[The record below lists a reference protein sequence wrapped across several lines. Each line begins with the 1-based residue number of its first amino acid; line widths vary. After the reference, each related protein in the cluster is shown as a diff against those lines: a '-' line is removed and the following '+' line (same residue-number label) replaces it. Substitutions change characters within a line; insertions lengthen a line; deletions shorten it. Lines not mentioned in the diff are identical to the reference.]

1 MDVDAM
7 DELMYDTL
15 IRYFKT
21 LAHTGYKSYD
31 VVFKILVMDFI
42 YEITHTELRYY
53 ITNKDIKLMQ
63 DLLYQLFG
71 STCEISFPTNNRPCC
86 VCVCCNGGGTTPP
99 PVVVPTTTTTS
110 TPPPIEPTYLIL
122 SSTVAN
128 TAYVDYELVEM
139 WTPIKVEVGSRVT
152 IMAQNV
158 SGYTFKGFYVAGSL
172 ISSNNTLQYTIPST
186 GTNTIELRYKEEEGS
201 TTTTTSSTT
210 STVPPA
216 RYYMVSMVSDIPCN
230 VTGNFGEVNIRGEV
244 TSNTKRVSI
253 ESGSVPRGTIT
264 ACSAKETGY
273 VLKGIYDADN
283 GSLLASSLPFS
294 WSGSK
299 NLRFKFEQ
307 TITTTTSST
316 TTSTTSTTT
325 STQPPVKTLTVVFE
339 HDSKTAYTVT
349 YNGGS
354 KLIVSDLEDGKIKL
368 TFPADVTSLQFM
380 INSIVC
386 ANSNYEC
393 KEVRQDRLTYSL
405 PYSTNVSANQYITI
419 TPVIT
424 DSEPTTTT
432 TTSSTTSTTSTTTS
446 TQPPVKTL
454 TVVFEHDSKTAYT
467 VTYNGGSKLI
477 VSDLEDG
484 KIKLTFP
491 ADVTSLQFMI
501 NSIVCANSNYECKE
515 VRQDRLTY
523 SLPYSTNVSANQYIT
538 ITPVITDSEPTTT
551 TTTSSTTST
560 LPPGPPAGG
569 NNVYYGVVKDYMPPL
584 DFVNTPIGTLMKREG
599 TKSKA
604 ITGTNVNE
612 FAIPQNGY
620 YTYLIVPVNKVELK
634 YAAFTSGGI
643 TTVCY
648 DSTKENIPN
657 DTNNGI
663 FFSKYTRGGVN
674 ANKGGAYNGI
684 NYDVY
689 FVYNNH
695 GGAPELINVKA
706 KNK

>member
-31 VVFKILVMDFI
+31 VVFKMLVMDFI

-86 VCVCCNGGGTTPP
+86 VCVCCNGEGTTPP

-110 TPPPIEPTYLIL
+110 TQPPVKPTYLIL
-122 SSTVAN
+122 SSTVAK
-128 TAYVDYELVEM
+128 TAYVDYELVEIG
-139 WTPIKVEVGSRVT
+139 TPIKVEVGSKVT

-172 ISSNNTLQYTIPST
+172 ISSSNTLQYTIPST
-186 GTNTIELRYKEEEGS
+186 GTNTIELRYEEEEES
-201 TTTTTSSTT
+201 T
-210 STVPPA
+210 
-216 RYYMVSMVSDIPCN
+216 
-230 VTGNFGEVNIRGEV
+230 
-244 TSNTKRVSI
+244 
-253 ESGSVPRGTIT
+253 
-264 ACSAKETGY
+264 
-273 VLKGIYDADN
+273 
-283 GSLLASSLPFS
+283 
-294 WSGSK
+294 
-299 NLRFKFEQ
+299 
-307 TITTTTSST
+307 T
-316 TTSTTSTTT
+316 TTSTT
-325 STQPPVKTLTVVFE
+325 TQPPVKTSTIVFK
-339 HDSKTAYTVT
+339 HDSRTAYTVT
-349 YNGGS
+349 YNGS
-354 KLIVSDLEDGKIKL
+354 DRLTVSDLEDGKIKV
-368 TFPADVTSLQFM
+368 TFPAGVNSLQFT

-393 KEVRQDRLTYSL
+393 NEVRQGRLSHSL
-405 PYSTNVSANQYITI
+405 PYSISVAANQYITI

-424 DSEPTTTT
+424 DSVPTTTT
-432 TTSSTTSTTSTTTS
+432 TTSSTTTSTPS
-446 TQPPVKTL
+446 PV
-454 TVVFEHDSKTAYT
+454 
-467 VTYNGGSKLI
+467 
-477 VSDLEDG
+477 
-484 KIKLTFP
+484 
-491 ADVTSLQFMI
+491 
-501 NSIVCANSNYECKE
+501 
-515 VRQDRLTY
+515 
-523 SLPYSTNVSANQYIT
+523 
-538 ITPVITDSEPTTT
+538 
-551 TTTSSTTST
+551 
-560 LPPGPPAGG
+560 GG
-569 NNVYYGVVKDYMPPL
+569 NNVYYGVVEDYMPPL
-584 DFVNTPIGTLMKREG
+584 DFVGTPIDTLMKRGG

-604 ITGTNVNE
+604 ITGTKVNE

-620 YTYLIVPVNKVELK
+620 YTYLIVPVNKVELQ

-674 ANKGGAYNGI
+674 ANQGGAYNGI

-689 FVYNNH
+689 FVYNNY

>member
-86 VCVCCNGGGTTPP
+86 VCCNGEGTTPP

-110 TPPPIEPTYLIL
+110 TQPPVGPTYLIL
-122 SSTVAN
+122 SSTVAK
-128 TAYVDYELVEM
+128 TAYVDYELVEIG
-139 WTPIKVEVGSRVT
+139 TPIKVEVGSKVT

-172 ISSNNTLQYTIPST
+172 ISSSNTLQYTIPST
-186 GTNTIELRYKEEEGS
+186 GTNTIELRYEEEES
-201 TTTTTSSTT
+201 TTTSTTSSTT
-210 STVPPA
+210 TPPPT
-216 RYYMVSMVSDIPCN
+216 RYYMVSMISDIPCN
-230 VTGNFGEVNIRGEV
+230 VTGKFGGDNISGEV
-244 TSNTKRVSI
+244 TSNAKRYSI

-264 ACSAKETGY
+264 TCSAKEVGY
-273 VLKGIYDADN
+273 VLKGIYDADS

-316 TTSTTSTTT
+316 TSSTTTTSST
-325 STQPPVKTLTVVFE
+325 STQPPAKTSTIVFE
-339 HDSKTAYTVT
+339 HDSRTAYTVT
-349 YNGGS
+349 YNGS
-354 KLIVSDLEDGKIKL
+354 DRLTVSDLEDGKIKV
-368 TFPADVTSLQFM
+368 TFPAGVSSLQFM

-393 KEVRQDRLTYSL
+393 NEVRQGRLSHSL
-405 PYSTNVSANQYITI
+405 PYSISVAANQYITI

-424 DSEPTTTT
+424 DSVPTTT
-432 TTSSTTSTTSTTTS
+432 TTSSTT
-446 TQPPVKTL
+446 
-454 TVVFEHDSKTAYT
+454 
-467 VTYNGGSKLI
+467 
-477 VSDLEDG
+477 
-484 KIKLTFP
+484 
-491 ADVTSLQFMI
+491 
-501 NSIVCANSNYECKE
+501 
-515 VRQDRLTY
+515 
-523 SLPYSTNVSANQYIT
+523 
-538 ITPVITDSEPTTT
+538 
-551 TTTSSTTST
+551 TST
-560 LPPGPPAGG
+560 LPPVGG
-569 NNVYYGVVKDYMPPL
+569 NNVYYGVVEDYMPPL
-584 DFVNTPIGTLMKREG
+584 DFVGTPIDTLMKRGG

-620 YTYLIVPVNKVELK
+620 YTYLIVPVNKVELQ

-674 ANKGGAYNGI
+674 ANQGGAYNGI

-689 FVYNNH
+689 FVYNNY

>member
-31 VVFKILVMDFI
+31 VVFKMLVMDFI

-71 STCEISFPTNNRPCC
+71 STCEISFPANNRPCC

-158 SGYTFKGFYVAGSL
+158 SGYTFNGFYVAGSL

-201 TTTTTSSTT
+201 TT
-210 STVPPA
+210 
-216 RYYMVSMVSDIPCN
+216 
-230 VTGNFGEVNIRGEV
+230 
-244 TSNTKRVSI
+244 
-253 ESGSVPRGTIT
+253 
-264 ACSAKETGY
+264 
-273 VLKGIYDADN
+273 
-283 GSLLASSLPFS
+283 
-294 WSGSK
+294 
-299 NLRFKFEQ
+299 
-307 TITTTTSST
+307 
-316 TTSTTSTTT
+316 STTT
-325 STQPPVKTLTVVFE
+325 STQPPVKTLTVVFK
-339 HDSKTAYTVT
+339 HDPKTAYTIT
-349 YNGGS
+349 YNGS
-354 KLIVSDLEDGKIKL
+354 DRLTVSDLEDGKIKL
-368 TFPADVTSLQFM
+368 NLPADVNSLQFA

-393 KEVRQDRLTYSL
+393 NEVRQGNLSHSL
-405 PYSTNVSANQYITI
+405 PYSISVAANQYITI
-419 TPVIT
+419 TPVIAN
-424 DSEPTTTT
+424 SEPTTTT
-432 TTSSTTSTTSTTTS
+432 TTSSTT
-446 TQPPVKTL
+446 
-454 TVVFEHDSKTAYT
+454 
-467 VTYNGGSKLI
+467 
-477 VSDLEDG
+477 
-484 KIKLTFP
+484 
-491 ADVTSLQFMI
+491 
-501 NSIVCANSNYECKE
+501 
-515 VRQDRLTY
+515 
-523 SLPYSTNVSANQYIT
+523 
-538 ITPVITDSEPTTT
+538 TTT
-551 TTTSSTTST
+551 T
-560 LPPGPPAGG
+560 LPPVGG
-569 NNVYYGVVKDYMPPL
+569 NNVYYGVVEDYMPPL
-584 DFVNTPIGTLMKREG
+584 DFVGTPIDTLMKRGG

-604 ITGTNVNE
+604 ITGTKVNE

-620 YTYLIVPVNKVELK
+620 YTYLIVPVNKVELQ

-674 ANKGGAYNGI
+674 ANQGGAYNGI

-689 FVYNNH
+689 FVYNNY

>member
-31 VVFKILVMDFI
+31 VVFKMLVMDFI

-86 VCVCCNGGGTTPP
+86 VCVCCNGEGTTPP

-110 TPPPIEPTYLIL
+110 TKPPVGPTYLIL

-186 GTNTIELRYKEEEGS
+186 GTNTIELRYEEEEES
-201 TTTTTSSTT
+201 TTTTTTSTTSSTTT
-210 STVPPA
+210 STVPPT
-216 RYYMVSMVSDIPCN
+216 RYYMISMVSDIPCN
-230 VTGNFGEVNIRGEV
+230 VTGKFGGDNISGEV
-244 TSNTKRVSI
+244 TSNAKRYSI

-283 GSLLASSLPFS
+283 GSLLASSLPFN

-316 TTSTTSTTT
+316 TTSTTSTTSTTT
-325 STQPPVKTLTVVFE
+325 STQPPVKTSTVVFE
-339 HDSKTAYTVT
+339 HDPKTAYTIT
-349 YNGGS
+349 YNGS
-354 KLIVSDLEDGKIKL
+354 DRLTVSDLEDGKIKL
-368 TFPADVTSLQFM
+368 NFPAGVTSLQFT

-393 KEVRQDRLTYSL
+393 KEVRQDRLTHSL

-424 DSEPTTTT
+424 DSEPT
-432 TTSSTTSTTSTTTS
+432 
-446 TQPPVKTL
+446 
-454 TVVFEHDSKTAYT
+454 
-467 VTYNGGSKLI
+467 
-477 VSDLEDG
+477 
-484 KIKLTFP
+484 
-491 ADVTSLQFMI
+491 
-501 NSIVCANSNYECKE
+501 
-515 VRQDRLTY
+515 
-523 SLPYSTNVSANQYIT
+523 
-538 ITPVITDSEPTTT
+538 TTT

-689 FVYNNH
+689 FVYNNY

>member
-31 VVFKILVMDFI
+31 VVFKMLVMDFI

-86 VCVCCNGGGTTPP
+86 VCVCCNGEGTTPP

-110 TPPPIEPTYLIL
+110 TQPPVKPTYLIL
-122 SSTVAN
+122 SSTVAK
-128 TAYVDYELVEM
+128 TAYVDYELVEIG
-139 WTPIKVEVGSRVT
+139 TPIKVEVGSKVT

-172 ISSNNTLQYTIPST
+172 ISSSNTLQYTIPST
-186 GTNTIELRYKEEEGS
+186 GTNTIELRYEEEEES
-201 TTTTTSSTT
+201 T
-210 STVPPA
+210 
-216 RYYMVSMVSDIPCN
+216 
-230 VTGNFGEVNIRGEV
+230 
-244 TSNTKRVSI
+244 
-253 ESGSVPRGTIT
+253 
-264 ACSAKETGY
+264 
-273 VLKGIYDADN
+273 
-283 GSLLASSLPFS
+283 
-294 WSGSK
+294 
-299 NLRFKFEQ
+299 
-307 TITTTTSST
+307 T
-316 TTSTTSTTT
+316 TTSTT
-325 STQPPVKTLTVVFE
+325 TQPPVKTSTIVFE
-339 HDSKTAYTVT
+339 HDPRTAYTVT
-349 YNGGS
+349 YNGS
-354 KLIVSDLEDGKIKL
+354 DRLTVSDLEDGKIKV
-368 TFPADVTSLQFM
+368 TFPAGVNSLQFT

-393 KEVRQDRLTYSL
+393 NEVRQDRLSHSL
-405 PYSTNVSANQYITI
+405 PYSISVAANQYITI
-419 TPVIT
+419 TPVIA
-424 DSEPTTTT
+424 DSGPTTT
-432 TTSSTTSTTSTTTS
+432 TTSSTT
-446 TQPPVKTL
+446 
-454 TVVFEHDSKTAYT
+454 
-467 VTYNGGSKLI
+467 
-477 VSDLEDG
+477 
-484 KIKLTFP
+484 
-491 ADVTSLQFMI
+491 
-501 NSIVCANSNYECKE
+501 
-515 VRQDRLTY
+515 
-523 SLPYSTNVSANQYIT
+523 
-538 ITPVITDSEPTTT
+538 
-551 TTTSSTTST
+551 TST
-560 LPPGPPAGG
+560 LPPVGG
-569 NNVYYGVVKDYMPPL
+569 NNVYYGVVEDYMPPL
-584 DFVNTPIGTLMKREG
+584 DFVGTPIDTLMKRGG

-620 YTYLIVPVNKVELK
+620 YTYLIVPVNKVELQ

-674 ANKGGAYNGI
+674 ANQGGAYNGI

-689 FVYNNH
+689 FVYNNY

>member
-31 VVFKILVMDFI
+31 VVFKMLVMDFI

-86 VCVCCNGGGTTPP
+86 VCVCCNGEGTTPP

-110 TPPPIEPTYLIL
+110 TQPPIEPTYLIL

-158 SGYTFKGFYVAGSL
+158 SGYTFNGFYVAGSL

-201 TTTTTSSTT
+201 
-210 STVPPA
+210 
-216 RYYMVSMVSDIPCN
+216 
-230 VTGNFGEVNIRGEV
+230 
-244 TSNTKRVSI
+244 
-253 ESGSVPRGTIT
+253 
-264 ACSAKETGY
+264 
-273 VLKGIYDADN
+273 
-283 GSLLASSLPFS
+283 
-294 WSGSK
+294 
-299 NLRFKFEQ
+299 
-307 TITTTTSST
+307 
-316 TTSTTSTTT
+316 
-325 STQPPVKTLTVVFE
+325 
-339 HDSKTAYTVT
+339 
-349 YNGGS
+349 
-354 KLIVSDLEDGKIKL
+354 
-368 TFPADVTSLQFM
+368 
-380 INSIVC
+380 
-386 ANSNYEC
+386 
-393 KEVRQDRLTYSL
+393 
-405 PYSTNVSANQYITI
+405 
-419 TPVIT
+419 
-424 DSEPTTTT
+424 
-432 TTSSTTSTTSTTTS
+432 
-446 TQPPVKTL
+446 
-454 TVVFEHDSKTAYT
+454 
-467 VTYNGGSKLI
+467 
-477 VSDLEDG
+477 
-484 KIKLTFP
+484 
-491 ADVTSLQFMI
+491 
-501 NSIVCANSNYECKE
+501 
-515 VRQDRLTY
+515 
-523 SLPYSTNVSANQYIT
+523 
-538 ITPVITDSEPTTT
+538 
-551 TTTSSTTST
+551 
-560 LPPGPPAGG
+560 
-569 NNVYYGVVKDYMPPL
+569 NNVYYGVVEDYMSPF
-584 DFVNTPIGTLMKREG
+584 DFVDTPIDTLMKRGG

-604 ITGTNVNE
+604 ITGTKVNE

-620 YTYLIVPVNKVELK
+620 YTYLIVPVDKVELQ

-648 DSTKENIPN
+648 DRTKENIPN

-674 ANKGGAYNGI
+674 ANQGGAYNGI

-689 FVYNNH
+689 FVYNNY

>member
-86 VCVCCNGGGTTPP
+86 VCCNGEGTTPP

-110 TPPPIEPTYLIL
+110 TPSPVGPTYLIL
-122 SSTVAN
+122 SSTVAK

-139 WTPIKVEVGSRVT
+139 GTPIKVEVGSKVT

-172 ISSNNTLQYTIPST
+172 ISSSNALQYTIPST
-186 GTNTIELRYKEEEGS
+186 GTNTIELRYEEEEES
-201 TTTTTSSTT
+201 TTTSTTSSTT
-210 STVPPA
+210 TPPPT
-216 RYYMVSMVSDIPCN
+216 RYYMVSMISDIPCN
-230 VTGNFGEVNIRGEV
+230 VTGKFGGDNISGEV
-244 TSNTKRVSI
+244 TSNAKRYSI

-264 ACSAKETGY
+264 TCSAKEVGY
-273 VLKGIYDADN
+273 VLKGIYDADS

-316 TTSTTSTTT
+316 TSSTTTTSST
-325 STQPPVKTLTVVFE
+325 STQPPAKTSTIVFE
-339 HDSKTAYTVT
+339 HDPRTAYTVT
-349 YNGGS
+349 YNGS
-354 KLIVSDLEDGKIKL
+354 DRLTVSDLEDGKIKV
-368 TFPADVTSLQFM
+368 TFPAGVNSLQFT

-393 KEVRQDRLTYSL
+393 NEVRQGRLSHSL
-405 PYSTNVSANQYITI
+405 PYSISVAANQYITI

-424 DSEPTTTT
+424 DSVPTTTT
-432 TTSSTTSTTSTTTS
+432 TTST
-446 TQPPVKTL
+446 
-454 TVVFEHDSKTAYT
+454 
-467 VTYNGGSKLI
+467 
-477 VSDLEDG
+477 
-484 KIKLTFP
+484 
-491 ADVTSLQFMI
+491 
-501 NSIVCANSNYECKE
+501 
-515 VRQDRLTY
+515 
-523 SLPYSTNVSANQYIT
+523 
-538 ITPVITDSEPTTT
+538 
-551 TTTSSTTST
+551 TTST
-560 LPPGPPAGG
+560 LPPVGG
-569 NNVYYGVVKDYMPPL
+569 NNVYYGVVEDYMPPL
-584 DFVNTPIGTLMKREG
+584 DFVGTPIDTLMKRGG

-604 ITGTNVNE
+604 ITGTKVNE

-620 YTYLIVPVNKVELK
+620 YTYLIVPVNKVELQ

-674 ANKGGAYNGI
+674 ANQGGAYNGI

-689 FVYNNH
+689 FVYNNY